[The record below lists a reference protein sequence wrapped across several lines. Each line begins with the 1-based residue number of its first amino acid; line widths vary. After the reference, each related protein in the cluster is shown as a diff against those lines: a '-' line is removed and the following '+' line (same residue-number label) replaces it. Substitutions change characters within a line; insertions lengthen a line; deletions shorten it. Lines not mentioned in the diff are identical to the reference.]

1 MLGIGTL
8 LGGAQELISNAG
20 AQADLDAVRA
30 AADQQRHMDT
40 AMSIQQSAIQ
50 HDQNRFDMQLETMRS
65 LTNDATKK
73 ATEISA
79 DAGAILKDTAQKLD
93 SSSSA

>member
-1 MLGIGTL
+1 MIGFGTILGAGREV
-8 LGGAQELISNAG
+8 ASNVG
-20 AQADLDAVRA
+20 AQADLDRIRA
-30 AADQQRHMDT
+30 AADMQRSLDT
-40 AMSIQQSAIQ
+40 DMSIQQSAIQ
-50 HDQNRFDMQLETMRS
+50 HDQNRFDMQMETMRS